1 MGYDLKQR
9 KLEEDYTCNKH
20 VPILKGLT
28 QIINKQVFWYLYRM
42 LVYWPG
48 TYIVNIQR
56 IHSAEVY
63 RALRGFNITEVGR
76 TQEKYLTTC
85 INILKSQQEM

>member
-1 MGYDLKQR
+1 
-9 KLEEDYTCNKH
+9 
-20 VPILKGLT
+20 
-28 QIINKQVFWYLYRM
+28 M

-56 IHSAEVY
+56 IQSAEIY
-63 RALRGFNITEVGR
+63 TALKGFNITEVGR
-76 TQEKYLTTC
+76 TQEKYLTIY

>member
-1 MGYDLKQR
+1 
-9 KLEEDYTCNKH
+9 
-20 VPILKGLT
+20 
-28 QIINKQVFWYLYRM
+28 M
-42 LVYWPG
+42 LIYWPG

-56 IHSAEVY
+56 IQSAEVY
-63 RALRGFNITEVGR
+63 GALKGFNIIEVGR